1 VRQDSLESIRDAIQS
16 VRLGRSGDVVVLGG
30 KGRQRGTYVIA
41 PAPEF
46 DGANVWDL
54 RDVET
59 GEHFVREHVERAL
72 ELAPGETA
80 FFEYTIR
87 RLGEREPWPK
97 VAAVSYFEP
106 WDWVVV
112 ASMKREEVT
121 EAGRRMSGSIA
132 TGVLVVLA
140 LAFLLL
146 AATAWA
152 ARRAAARI
160 AAPVEALR
168 QVLDNVGEGFLSVD
182 PAGDVSEHRSAIV
195 DHWFGERRPGE
206 PVWRYLGRDDAE
218 FAARLERAWP
228 SIFATPAAAAQLPSR
243 FRSRERTFDLAC
255 RLAGAGAGARAIL
268 VVSDVTSA
276 VEKERREL
284 RMQAELQQA
293 QKMEAVG
300 RLASGVAHD
309 FNNLLVVITSCSEF
323 LLEGLP
329 EGDPRRADAEDIREA
344 GQRAARLVGQL
355 LAFGRRSPAQPVV
368 TDLNAVVGGLD
379 KLVRRSIGE
388 DVEVSFALAPAPRRL
403 RIDPGQLEQVILNLV
418 VNARDAMPRGGRLR
432 VETANEDREAGGAG
446 SPRRGVVLRVADS
459 GCGIA
464 PEVLPKIFE
473 PFFTTKER
481 GKGNGLGLST
491 VFGIVQQAHGTVGV
505 TSEPGRGATFTVWL
519 PATDEVAAPR
529 PAPGAAP
536 VDGGGATVL
545 LVEDEDGVRRV
556 TRRILAAHGFRVID
570 ARDAEEARRRFAEE
584 RPALLLTD
592 VVMPGTSGP
601 ELAAQLQREDPQLA
615 VLFMSGYSDR
625 ADVWGAGTVLQKPF
639 TDDALLARVGEA
651 LRPALRRA
659 G

>member
-1 VRQDSLESIRDAIQS
+1 
-16 VRLGRSGDVVVLGG
+16 
-30 KGRQRGTYVIA
+30 
-41 PAPEF
+41 
-46 DGANVWDL
+46 
-54 RDVET
+54 
-59 GEHFVREHVERAL
+59 
-72 ELAPGETA
+72 
-80 FFEYTIR
+80 
-87 RLGEREPWPK
+87 
-97 VAAVSYFEP
+97 
-106 WDWVVV
+106 
-112 ASMKREEVT
+112 
-121 EAGRRMSGSIA
+121 
-132 TGVLVVLA
+132 
-140 LAFLLL
+140 
-146 AATAWA
+146 
-152 ARRAAARI
+152 
-160 AAPVEALR
+160 
-168 QVLDNVGEGFLSVD
+168 
-182 PAGDVSEHRSAIV
+182 
-195 DHWFGERRPGE
+195 
-206 PVWRYLGRDDAE
+206 
-218 FAARLERAWP
+218 
-228 SIFATPAAAAQLPSR
+228 
-243 FRSRERTFDLAC
+243 
-255 RLAGAGAGARAIL
+255 
-268 VVSDVTSA
+268 
-276 VEKERREL
+276 
-284 RMQAELQQA
+284 
-293 QKMEAVG
+293 
-300 RLASGVAHD
+300 
-309 FNNLLVVITSCSEF
+309 
-323 LLEGLP
+323 
-329 EGDPRRADAEDIREA
+329 
-344 GQRAARLVGQL
+344 
-355 LAFGRRSPAQPVV
+355 
-368 TDLNAVVGGLD
+368 
-379 KLVRRSIGE
+379 VRRSIGE